1 MTAEHRNLFRFQ
13 CGRCVKYTDVVL
25 RLLGLLRYLCS
36 LQYTYIFFQQIKRY
50 LMVIIA
56 LAGLVVLGLV
66 IWKGVYQISDWMN
79 EMEEQKARERLLR
92 AGRL

>member
-1 MTAEHRNLFRFQ
+1 MQSPAAEVTNVPKRRKKRDRGAQ
-13 CGRCVKYTDVVL
+13 EPVQV
-25 RLLGLLRYLCS
+25 S
-36 LQYTYIFFQQIKRY
+36 MWQQIKWY
-50 LMVIIA
+50 LVVIIA